1 MNNHNAEGYPDP
13 TAAEALAR
21 VEREE
26 EVKQYNQIVY
36 ICSPYAGDIEYNV
49 NRAKGYCRFAVSK
62 GYIPFASHLLY
73 PQFMEES
80 DMDERELGLS
90 FALTLLTKCSEL
102 WVFGDRI
109 SSGMAQ
115 EIKKANQRGIP
126 VRCFSNKCEEVTV
139 WKS

>member
-26 EVKQYNQIVY
+26 KARQYNQLVY

-62 GYIPFASHLLY
+62 GYIPLAPALHY
-73 PQFMEES
+73 PLFLDDS
-80 DMDERELGLS
+80 DRDERELGLS
-90 FALTLLTKCSEL
+90 FALLLLTKCNEL

-115 EIKKANQRGIP
+115 EIRKAKQRGMPI
-126 VRCFSNKCEEVTV
+126 RYFNNNCEEVTG